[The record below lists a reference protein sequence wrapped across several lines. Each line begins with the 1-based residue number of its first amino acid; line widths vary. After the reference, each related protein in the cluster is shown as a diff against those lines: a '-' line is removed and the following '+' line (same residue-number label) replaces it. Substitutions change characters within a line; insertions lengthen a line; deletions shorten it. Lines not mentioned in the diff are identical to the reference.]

1 MDYLINVA
9 NVLYL
14 VSYFVRD
21 VLLLRAFTVIAA
33 SMLIPYFYF
42 RPDPLLPA
50 VCWNLFFIALNVW
63 WIIRLVR
70 ARRRSAAGS
79 VAAARESVL
88 EATGAYQAS

>member
-21 VLLLRAFTVIAA
+21 VLVLRVFTVIAA
-33 SMLIPYFYF
+33 ALLIPYFYF

-50 VCWNLFFIALNVW
+50 VYWNLFFIALNMW
-63 WIIRLVR
+63 WIVRLIRS
-70 ARRRSAAGS
+70 RRTSITASA
-79 VAAARESVL
+79 
-88 EATGAYQAS
+88 